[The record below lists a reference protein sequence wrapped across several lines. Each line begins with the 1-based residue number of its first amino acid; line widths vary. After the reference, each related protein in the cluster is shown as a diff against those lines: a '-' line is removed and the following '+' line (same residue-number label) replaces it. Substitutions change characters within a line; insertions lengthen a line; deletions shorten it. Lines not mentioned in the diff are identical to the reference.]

1 MSYHREINKIR
12 AKMMSNPWP
21 KYLQSI
27 KINGIRGWNG
37 EEIRF
42 GFPVTVIAGENGT
55 GKSTIIKA
63 AACAYGSPE
72 GKKKTYYPSA
82 FFPDTP
88 WEKITGA
95 KIKYKIYEGGN
106 VRKFSYGKK
115 TERWRPSGQKRIR
128 NVIIQ
133 DISRTLPLDATVG
146 YAKIAK
152 QSVTEVSYKSLPD
165 ELIKYYSSIIG
176 RGYAEAKF
184 ATSDIDRKREVGVVY
199 LSGGTQISQF
209 HQGAGEDATLD
220 LLSTLQDI
228 PGTSLVL
235 IDEVEASLHPRS
247 QRRLIHFLLWLSRTK
262 QIQIIL
268 TTHSPYVLEEL
279 PPDARILVERKTSGI
294 EILYNISP
302 NFALNRMDDIDA
314 PELYIFTEDNEALI
328 LSKTILQNSGVDVT
342 RISFVDI
349 GPSNIV
355 NAIAAATSNERFPV
369 KSVAIVDADTEPLN
383 GAIKLPGKYC
393 PEKQIILDIRE
404 KATSNLAARLEL
416 SEKSIISAIDDTV
429 TIPEQHDWPENL
441 ASLLGQTVSYIW
453 QTMCIVWVKY
463 CVLQE
468 DIDLIKTKVIDML
481 GE

>member
-1 MSYHREINKIR
+1 MRYHREINKIR
-12 AKMMSNPWP
+12 AKMASNPWP
-21 KYLQSI
+21 KYLHSI
-27 KINGIRGWNG
+27 EINGIRGWNG

-72 GKKKTYYPSA
+72 GKKKTYFPSA

-88 WEKITGA
+88 WEKITDA

-106 VRKFSYGKK
+106 VRNFSYGKK

-152 QSVTEVSYKSLPD
+152 QSVNEVSSSSLSD

-176 RGYAEAKF
+176 RSYSEAKF
-184 ATSDIDRKREVGVVY
+184 AISDIDRKREVGVVS
-199 LSGGTQISQF
+199 LSGTEISQF

-220 LLSTLQDI
+220 LLSILQDI
-228 PGTSLVL
+228 PDTSLVL

-262 QIQIIL
+262 QIQVIL
-268 TTHSPYVLEEL
+268 TTHSPYILEEL

-314 PELYIFTEDNEALI
+314 PELHIFTEDSEALI
-328 LSKTILQNSGVDVT
+328 LSKTILQNSGIDVT
-342 RISFVDI
+342 RISFIDI
-349 GPSNIV
+349 GPSNVV
-355 NAIAAATSNERFPV
+355 NAIAAATSNERFPI
-369 KSVAIVDADTEPLN
+369 KALAIVDADTKPLN
-383 GAIKLPGKYC
+383 GAVKLPGEHC
-393 PEKQIILDIRE
+393 PEKQVILDIRSQAIE
-404 KATSNLAARLEL
+404 NLAARLEL
-416 SEKSIISAIDDTV
+416 SEASIISAIDDTI

-441 ASLLGQTVSYIW
+441 AKLLGQTVSYIW
-453 QTMCIVWVKY
+453 QTMCIVWVKH
-463 CVLQE
+463 CVPQE
-468 DIDLIKTKVIDML
+468 EIDAIKTTVIDML
-481 GE
+481 EG

>member
-1 MSYHREINKIR
+1 MSYHKEINKIR
-12 AKMMSNPWP
+12 AKMASNPWP

-27 KINGIRGWNG
+27 EINGIRGWNG

-42 GFPVTVIAGENGT
+42 GFPVTVIAGENGA

-88 WEKITGA
+88 WERITGA
-95 KIKYKIYEGGN
+95 RIKYKIYEGGN
-106 VRKFSYGKK
+106 VRDFAYGKK
-115 TERWRPSGQKRIR
+115 TERWRPSGKKRIR

-152 QSVTEVSYKSLPD
+152 QSVNEVSSSMLSE
-165 ELIKYYSSIIG
+165 ELTKYYSSIIG
-176 RGYAEAKF
+176 RKYAEAKF
-184 ATSDIDRKREVGVVY
+184 SISDIDRKREVGVVS
-199 LSGGTQISQF
+199 LSGTEISQF

-220 LLSTLQDI
+220 LLSILQDI
-228 PGTSLVL
+228 PDTSLVI

-262 QIQIIL
+262 QIQVIL

-279 PPDARILVERKTSGI
+279 PPDARVLVERKTSGI
-294 EILYNISP
+294 EVLYNISP

-342 RISFVDI
+342 RISFIDI
-349 GPSNIV
+349 GASNIV

-369 KSVAIVDADTEPLN
+369 KALAIVDADTEPQN
-383 GAIKLPGKYC
+383 GAIKLPGEYC
-393 PEKQIILDIRE
+393 PEKQIILDIRSE
-404 KATSNLAARLEL
+404 ATENLASRLEL
-416 SEKSIISAIDDTV
+416 SEASIISAIDDTV
-429 TIPEQHDWPENL
+429 IIQEQHDWPENL
-441 ASLLGQTVSYIW
+441 AKLLGQTVSYIW
-453 QTMCIVWVKY
+453 QTMCIVWVKH
-463 CVLQE
+463 CAPQE
-468 DIDLIKTKVIDML
+468 EIDSIKTTVIDML
-481 GE
+481 E